1 MRIKDRKQRRVKIRR
16 RYRQAVRGTAN
27 RPRLSVY
34 RSLRHVYAQIID
46 DDSGVTLASASTLEK
61 STAGSLKATGNREA
75 GALLGK
81 LIAERA
87 KDHGVESV
95 VFDRGG
101 FRYHGVIRAI
111 ADGESEF
118 AETVVHINRVAK
130 VVKGGKNFSF
140 SAVVVAGDGSGKV
153 GFGTG
158 KAREVPPAIQK
169 ASEQARKEMVKI
181 PLVSGTVP
189 HLVWG
194 RWGATRVLLR
204 PASPGT
210 GVIAGGGVRAVME
223 SAGVADVLTKI
234 VGSRN
239 PFNVVRATF
248 DAIDRLMTSGQVQRL
263 RGVDMQAPEA
273 SEVEDL
279 PAETEISDEAEEPTE
294 AAVAEGDDSR

>member
-1 MRIKDRKQRRVKIRR
+1 MM
-16 RYRQAVRGTAN
+16 N
-27 RPRLSVY
+27 R
-34 RSLRHVYAQIID
+34 
-46 DDSGVTLASASTLEK
+46 
-61 STAGSLKATGNREA
+61 
-75 GALLGK
+75 
-81 LIAERA
+81 
-87 KDHGVESV
+87 
-95 VFDRGG
+95 
-101 FRYHGVIRAI
+101 
-111 ADGESEF
+111 ESEF

-153 GFGTG
+153 GYGTG

-169 ASEQARKEMVKI
+169 ASEQARKEMIKI
-181 PLVSGTVP
+181 PLVGGTVP

-248 DAIDRLMTSGQVQRL
+248 DAIDRLMTRNQVTRL
-263 RGVDMQAPEA
+263 RGVDINAPGEVETAPEPVA
-273 SEVEDL
+273 AD
-279 PAETEISDEAEEPTE
+279 AETEAEAE
-294 AAVAEGDDSR
+294 VAPVQEDEG

>member
-1 MRIKDRKQRRVKIRR
+1 MM
-16 RYRQAVRGTAN
+16 
-27 RPRLSVY
+27 
-34 RSLRHVYAQIID
+34 
-46 DDSGVTLASASTLEK
+46 
-61 STAGSLKATGNREA
+61 NRET
-75 GALLGK
+75 
-81 LIAERA
+81 
-87 KDHGVESV
+87 
-95 VFDRGG
+95 
-101 FRYHGVIRAI
+101 
-111 ADGESEF
+111 EF

-140 SAVVVAGDGSGKV
+140 SAVVVAGDGSGQV
-153 GFGTG
+153 GYGTG

-169 ASEQARKEMVKI
+169 ASEQARKEMIKI
-181 PLVSGTVP
+181 PLVGGTVP

-248 DAIDRLMTSGQVQRL
+248 DAIDRLMTRTQVTRL
-263 RGVDMQAPEA
+263 RGVDINAPGEIEAAPEPVA
-273 SEVEDL
+273 AD
-279 PAETEISDEAEEPTE
+279 AETEAEAEAEAESE
-294 AAVAEGDDSR
+294 AAPVQEDEG

>member
-1 MRIKDRKQRRVKIRR
+1 MM
-16 RYRQAVRGTAN
+16 N
-27 RPRLSVY
+27 R
-34 RSLRHVYAQIID
+34 
-46 DDSGVTLASASTLEK
+46 
-61 STAGSLKATGNREA
+61 
-75 GALLGK
+75 
-81 LIAERA
+81 
-87 KDHGVESV
+87 
-95 VFDRGG
+95 
-101 FRYHGVIRAI
+101 
-111 ADGESEF
+111 ESEF

-153 GFGTG
+153 GYGTG

-169 ASEQARKEMVKI
+169 ASEQARREMLKI
-181 PLVSGTVP
+181 PMVGGTVP

-223 SAGVADVLTKI
+223 SAGVQDVLTKI

-248 DAIDRLMTSGQVQRL
+248 DAINQLMTEDQVQRL
-263 RGVDMQAPEA
+263 RGVEVAAPDAAEETTESEDSESAEGEA
-273 SEVEDL
+273 AEVSDKEVEV
-279 PAETEISDEAEEPTE
+279 S
-294 AAVAEGDDSR
+294 

>member
-1 MRIKDRKQRRVKIRR
+1 M
-16 RYRQAVRGTAN
+16 N
-27 RPRLSVY
+27 R
-34 RSLRHVYAQIID
+34 D
-46 DDSGVTLASASTLEK
+46 
-61 STAGSLKATGNREA
+61 
-75 GALLGK
+75 
-81 LIAERA
+81 
-87 KDHGVESV
+87 
-95 VFDRGG
+95 
-101 FRYHGVIRAI
+101 
-111 ADGESEF
+111 SEF

-153 GFGTG
+153 GYGTG

-169 ASEQARKEMVKI
+169 ASEQARKEMIEI

-263 RGVDMQAPEA
+263 RGVDIKVPEAPEA
-273 SEVEDL
+273 PEAAESPES
-279 PAETEISDEAEEPTE
+279 PAETENAEEAGESAE
-294 AAVAEGDDSR
+294 AAVAEGDDS